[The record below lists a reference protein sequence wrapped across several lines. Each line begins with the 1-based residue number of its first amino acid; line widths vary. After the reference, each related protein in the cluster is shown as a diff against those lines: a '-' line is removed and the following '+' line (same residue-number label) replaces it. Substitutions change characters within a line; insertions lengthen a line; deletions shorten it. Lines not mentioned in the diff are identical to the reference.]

1 MENNKKYL
9 NRLPKNLKKFNKT
22 KKVEFSIAS
31 ETNDYK
37 EETINLST
45 EISRNT
51 SDLRATI
58 NQFTEIYLKLEMQYN
73 FLKEYEATVNDKYEE
88 GQRLLE
94 KLYNALEEV
103 GASPLDSELYQDL
116 SRAVDNIGDNE
127 AMNNV
132 LRETEDYI
140 N

>member
-1 MENNKKYL
+1 MNKKIEY
-9 NRLPKNLKKFNKT
+9 LKKVAKP
-22 KKVEFSIAS
+22 KKQKLGITSDLNEYI
-31 ETNDYK
+31 

-45 EISRNT
+45 EISKNT

-58 NQFTEIYLKLEMQYN
+58 NQFTEIYVKLEMQYN
-73 FLKEYEATVNDKYEE
+73 FLQEYETTVEGKYDE

-132 LRETEDYI
+132 LRETENYI

>member
-1 MENNKKYL
+1 MNKKIEY
-9 NRLPKNLKKFNKT
+9 LKKVAKPIKQNL
-22 KKVEFSIAS
+22 SIAS
-31 ETNDYK
+31 DLNEYI

-45 EISRNT
+45 EISKNT

-58 NQFTEIYLKLEMQYN
+58 NQFTEIYVKLEMQYN
-73 FLKEYEATVNDKYEE
+73 FLQEYETTVEGKYDE

-132 LRETEDYI
+132 LRETENYI

>member
-1 MENNKKYL
+1 
-9 NRLPKNLKKFNKT
+9 
-22 KKVEFSIAS
+22 
-31 ETNDYK
+31 
-37 EETINLST
+37 
-45 EISRNT
+45 
-51 SDLRATI
+51 
-58 NQFTEIYLKLEMQYN
+58 MQYN
-73 FLKEYEATVNDKYEE
+73 FLQEYETTVEGKYDE

-132 LRETEDYI
+132 LRETENYI

>member
-1 MENNKKYL
+1 MNKKIEY
-9 NRLPKNLKKFNKT
+9 LKKVAKP
-22 KKVEFSIAS
+22 KKQKLSIAS
-31 ETNDYK
+31 DLNEYI

-45 EISRNT
+45 EISKNT

-58 NQFTEIYLKLEMQYN
+58 NQFTEIYVKLEMQYN
-73 FLKEYEATVNDKYEE
+73 FLQEYETTVEGKYDE

-103 GASPLDSELYQDL
+103 GASPLDSELYQEL

-132 LRETEDYI
+132 LRETENYI